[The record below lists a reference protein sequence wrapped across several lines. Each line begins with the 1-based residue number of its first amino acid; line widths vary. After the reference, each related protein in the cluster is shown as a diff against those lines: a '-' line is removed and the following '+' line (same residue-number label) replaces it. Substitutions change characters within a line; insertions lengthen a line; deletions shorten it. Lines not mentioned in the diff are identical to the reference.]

1 MDVLG
6 QLMQQMSGG
15 NLDNLSNQLGVDKS
29 QVSSA
34 IGAALPMIMG
44 AMAKNAQ
51 SPEGAQSLDN
61 ALAKDHDGS
70 LLDNL
75 SGFLGSSDNG
85 PGGAILGHVFG
96 NNRGT
101 AEAGLSKMTDLNPSQ
116 AGSLLENLAPVVMG
130 YLGKQKQS
138 QGLDASGIVNILMG
152 ARNQASNDSGM
163 GGMAMSM
170 LNSFLDKDG
179 DGSAIDDIGGMLG
192 NMFGG
197 KK

>member
-6 QLMQQMSGG
+6 QLMQQFSGG
-15 NLDNLSNQLGVDKS
+15 NLDNLSNQLGVEKS

-34 IGAALPMIMG
+34 IGAAIPMIMG

-51 SPEGAQSLDN
+51 TPEGAQSLDN

-70 LLDNL
+70 ILNNL
-75 SGFLGSSDNG
+75 SGFLGSADNG

-96 NNRGT
+96 NNRST
-101 AEAGLSKMTDLNPSQ
+101 AEAGLSKMTNLNPNQ

-130 YLGKQKQS
+130 YLGQQKQS
-138 QGLDASGIVNILMG
+138 QGLDASGIVSMLMG

-163 GGMAMSM
+163 GGMALNM

-179 DGSAIDDIGGMLG
+179 DGSALDDIGGMLG
-192 NMFGG
+192 NMFG

>member
-1 MDVLG
+1 
-6 QLMQQMSGG
+6 MQQMSGG
-15 NLDNLSNQLGVDKS
+15 NLDKLSGQLGLDKS

-51 SPEGAQSLDN
+51 TPDGAKSLDN
-61 ALAKDHDGS
+61 ALSKDHDGS

-85 PGGAILGHVFG
+85 AGGAILGHVFG
-96 NNRGT
+96 NKRTN
-101 AEAGLSKMTDLNPSQ
+101 AEAGLSKMTDINPSQ

-130 YLGKQKQS
+130 FLGKQKKAG
-138 QGLDASGIVNILMG
+138 GLDAGGIVSILTG
-152 ARNQASNDSGM
+152 ASQQASGDSGM
-163 GGMAMSM
+163 GGMAMNM

-179 DGSAIDDIGGMLG
+179 DGSALDDIGGMLG
-192 NMFGG
+192 GMFG
-197 KK
+197 KKK